1 MHVLFCRPQA
11 DQDQPDGFDLE
22 AEALEEMGI
31 EPLWI
36 PTEAVV
42 DDLLEESLER
52 LPEGGGATLLRS
64 WMLTEGEYESLEDGL
79 GERGYYL
86 VNDAAAYAAAHY
98 LPNYYEAIHK
108 WSAPTAWI
116 DGVDLDEAWEAAS
129 SLGPPPYFLKD
140 HVKSAKENWS
150 CCFVPPGADRE
161 RFDDVCSRFVEHRG
175 ESFERGLVFRAELPL
190 APLPIG
196 ESGLP
201 IFDEYRLF
209 FWDGELMAA
218 APYNDLGGKL
228 KDFSEFAEL
237 GRVIESPFF
246 TVDVA
251 VLESGNLAVIEV
263 GDGGVSTLPPLM
275 DPREFYEAMLDN
287 LQEGV

>member
-11 DQDQPDGFDLE
+11 AQNQPDGFDLE

-31 EPLWI
+31 EPLWL
-36 PTEAVV
+36 PTEFVV
-42 DDLLEESLER
+42 DDLLDEALER
-52 LPEGGGATLLRS
+52 LPEGGGQTLLRS
-64 WMLTEGEYESLEDGL
+64 WMLREEEYERLEDALAGH
-79 GERGYYL
+79 GYYL
-86 VNDAAAYAAAHY
+86 VNDTAAYAAAHY
-98 LPNYYEAIHK
+98 LPNYYDAIQK
-108 WSAPTAWI
+108 WAAPTTWI
-116 DGVDLDEAWEAAS
+116 DGIDLDEAWEAAS

-150 CCFVPPGADRE
+150 CCFVPPCAARE
-161 RFDDVCSRFVEHRG
+161 QFDEVCSRFVEHRG
-175 ESFERGLVFRAELPL
+175 ESFERGLVFRTELPL

-196 ESGLP
+196 DSGLP
-201 IFDEYRLF
+201 IYDEYRLF
-209 FWDGELMAA
+209 FWDGELMAS
-218 APYNDLGGKL
+218 APYNDLGGEIV
-228 KDFSEFAEL
+228 DFSEFGEL

-251 VLESGNLAVIEV
+251 VLESGALAVIEV

-275 DPREFYEAMLDN
+275 DPREFYKMMFNN